1 MSAENAAKNGML
13 NFPPAIEQML
23 RDAWE
28 DQINMPLLLNQVKAT
43 PVPAPVEQLTLFDPR
58 KY

>member
-1 MSAENAAKNGML
+1 MSAENAAKNGTL
-13 NFPPAIEQML
+13 SFPPAIEQML

-28 DQINMPLLLNQVKAT
+28 DQINMPLLLNQVQTA
-43 PVPAPVEQLTLFDPR
+43 PPAIEQLTLFDPR